1 MMGPSVARYARKNQT
16 RVFFSG
22 VGGVS
27 MERQKVYIMNPRC
40 IRFDDSF
47 KTWEAVAVFM
57 FKLNKCRK
65 PQSGTTISP
74 SRLSVRKTGSIHQA
88 FRVCFFD
95 DCWTAG
101 YHWVIP
107 LKTRTFV
114 HRKWDNTWW
123 VTRTAWSA
131 WAPRQASKHGSC
143 WVLHLFGWSCF
154 ICFALLPDAKK
165 HPNRCLRNNLEQHII
180 TPNTG
185 SVVQNHFHV
194 ISFKLLFCW

>member
-1 MMGPSVARYARKNQT
+1 MILSKLERLLQFLCLSWTNAENPNQEPQYHHPDC
-16 RVFFSG
+16 RW
-22 VGGVS
+22 
-27 MERQKVYIMNPRC
+27 ERL
-40 IRFDDSF
+40 
-47 KTWEAVAVFM
+47 AVFT
-57 FKLNKCRK
+57 R
-65 PQSGTTISP
+65 PSG
-74 SRLSVRKTGSIHQA
+74 
-88 FRVCFFD
+88 RVFFD